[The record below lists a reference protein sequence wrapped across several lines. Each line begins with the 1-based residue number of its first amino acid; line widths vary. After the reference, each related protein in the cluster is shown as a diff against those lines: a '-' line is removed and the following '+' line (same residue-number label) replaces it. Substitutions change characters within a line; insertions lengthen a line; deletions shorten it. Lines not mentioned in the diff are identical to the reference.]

1 MEYRFL
7 LTIRRNDKLLM
18 GKEELIRQLDGFD
31 VSQRH
36 SALQILKAMSDRGE
50 IPVQPNRGWLNLHG
64 HTFFSFSAYG
74 FSPSHFLWEAFCR
87 GLDMAGIVDFDVLDG
102 LEETFTSAE
111 ILGIKTEVGFET
123 RVFIREYADKVIN
136 SPGEPGVFYLMGT
149 GFFCQPKEGSRAAA
163 ILDSL
168 KKRAQARNRLI
179 IERVNIFLTPV
190 AINYETD
197 VLPMTPKGN
206 ATERHIL
213 TAYYQRAGELFP
225 DLEKRIR
232 FWAEAL
238 KVPEEEVRNKIDQ
251 PHNFQELARMKMMK
265 GEGVG
270 YIKPGPDTFPPLEEV
285 VEMVQLTGAV
295 PTATFND
302 GTSEGEKNIEEILAF
317 LKDKGMPLVNIIPER
332 FWNIKDPAEK
342 ALKSANLKSLM
353 TAARN
358 LKVLV
363 VVGTEMNRYGQ
374 PLVDNFEVPELKP
387 YLGDFQQAGRFLWE
401 HTRQCSARGS
411 SLTR

>member
-1 MEYRFL
+1 ME
-7 LTIRRNDKLLM
+7 
-18 GKEELIRQLDGFD
+18 KEELIRQLDDFD
-31 VSQRH
+31 VSQRY
-36 SALQILKAMSDRGE
+36 SALQSLKAMSDRGE
-50 IPVQPNRGWLNLHG
+50 IPVQTNRGWLNLHG

-123 RVFIREYADKVIN
+123 RVFVGEYADKVIN
-136 SPGEPGVFYLMGT
+136 SPGEPGVFYIMGT
-149 GFFCQPKEGSRAAA
+149 GFFSQPERGSRAAA

-179 IERVNIFLTPV
+179 VERVNGFLTPV
-190 AINYETD
+190 TINYKTD
-197 VLPMTPKGN
+197 VLPLTPKGN

-213 TAYYQRAGELFP
+213 TAYYQRAVELFP
-225 DLEKRIR
+225 GLEKRIG
-232 FWAEAL
+232 FWAEVL
-238 KVPEEEVRNKIDQ
+238 KVPEEELKNKIEQ
-251 PHNFQELARMKMMK
+251 PHSFQELARMKLMK
-265 GEGVG
+265 GKGVG
-270 YIKPGPDTFPPLEEV
+270 YIKPETDTFPLLEEV

-302 GTSEGEKNIEEILAF
+302 GTSAGEKNIEETLAF

-358 LKVLV
+358 LKILV

-374 PLVDNFEVPELKP
+374 PLVDNFETPELKD
-387 YLGDFQQAGRFLWE
+387 YLDDFQQAGRFLWE
-401 HTRQCSARGS
+401 YTQQNLRKRNK
-411 SLTR
+411 